1 MWALGFLRRRRGRVL
16 LTVLGVALSVGLT
29 TTMLSIAAGLDTTS
43 ARVIEGTGVDL
54 LVLDSGSPVFGA
66 ARHLP
71 FDNGTQLAD
80 EFAGDPRVRTA
91 FPILERTVTVFPGSF
106 AACQPAC
113 PAVNPV
119 AEGEDP
125 GRRGGLGGLDMTSG
139 VYFENSTGDPF
150 ALTPEFRGRLY
161 PAGFNSTQFTRE
173 ILLNEIMARELEA
186 AVGDTVFVSA
196 TRDFNGSQAF
206 RVVGVYEA
214 SFETDQSRN
223 VRMHLSELQY
233 LTHRTRGEVTLIA
246 LDLHDAAREAEVASW
261 VEASHPALKAS
272 SPSEILGELDQTTSA
287 FKVFAGLIAVVSIGV
302 AVLFSA
308 TVFMIS
314 ARERVGEIA
323 ALRAIG
329 ISRATIFREM
339 LFESGVLGGLGL
351 ALGLAIGALGAWS
364 IDYVL
369 KATTARVPH
378 GMDVT
383 AVTPEVVLVVG
394 ATSVL
399 IGIAAG
405 LVPALWATRL
415 TIASAIRNL

>member
-1 MWALGFLRRRRGRVL
+1 MWALGFLRRRRGRVM

-54 LVLDSGSPVFGA
+54 LVLDAGSPVFGA
-66 ARHLP
+66 ARHLA
-71 FDNGTQLAD
+71 FENGTQIADSLA
-80 EFAGDPRVRTA
+80 ADPRVRTA
-91 FPILERTVTVFPGSF
+91 FPILERTVTVFPPGF
-106 AACQPAC
+106 AACQPGC

-125 GRRGGLGGLDMTSG
+125 GRRMALGGLEMTSG
-139 VYFENSTGDPF
+139 VYFEHSGGDPF
-150 ALTPEFRGRLY
+150 ASTAEFRDHLY
-161 PAGFNSTQFTRE
+161 PAGFSATQFTAE
-173 ILLNEIMARELEA
+173 ILLNGVVARELDA
-186 AVGDTVFVSA
+186 SLGDTVFVAA
-196 TRDFNGSQAF
+196 TRDFNESHPF

-214 SFETDQSRN
+214 SFETDQSRD

-233 LTHRTRGEVTLIA
+233 LTHRTAGEVTLIA
-246 LDLHDAAREAEVASW
+246 LDLGDPSKGAEVAGS
-261 VEASHPALKAS
+261 VEAAHPALKAA

-287 FKVFAGLIAVVSIGV
+287 FKVFAGLIAIVSIGV

-339 LFESGVLGGLGL
+339 FFESGVLGGLGL
-351 ALGLAIGALGAWS
+351 ALGLAIGAAGAWS
-364 IDYVL
+364 IDFVL

-383 AVTPEVVLVVG
+383 AVTPAVVLLVG

>member
-1 MWALGFLRRRRGRVL
+1 MWALGFLRRRRGRVA

-43 ARVIEGTGVDL
+43 ARVIAGTGVDL

-71 FDNGTQLAD
+71 FDNGTQIAIELAL
-80 EFAGDPRVRTA
+80 DPRVRTA
-91 FPILERTVTVFPGSF
+91 FPILERTVTVFPQAF
-106 AACQPAC
+106 ASCQPGC

-119 AEGEDP
+119 AEGENP
-125 GRRGGLGGLDMTSG
+125 GRRGTLGGLYMTSG
-139 VYFENSTGDPF
+139 AYFENDTGDPF
-150 ALTPEFRGRLY
+150 ASTVEYLEHAY
-161 PAGFNSTQFTRE
+161 PAGYNSSQFTAE
-173 ILLNEIMARELEA
+173 VLLNEIVARELNA
-186 AVGDTVFVSA
+186 SVGGTVFVAS
-196 TRDFNGSQAF
+196 TRDFNGSHPF
-206 RVVGVYEA
+206 RVVGIYEA

-223 VRMHLSELQY
+223 VRLHLSELQY

-246 LDLHDAAREAEVASW
+246 LDLNDPGREGEVAAF
-261 VEASHPALKAS
+261 VEAAHPALKAA
-272 SPSEILGELDQTTSA
+272 SPGEILGELDQTTSA
-287 FKVFAGLIAVVSIGV
+287 FKVFAGLIAIVSIGV

-339 LFESGVLGGLGL
+339 LVESGVLGGFGL
-351 ALGLAIGALGAWS
+351 ALGLVIGSVGAWS
-364 IDYVL
+364 IDFVL